1 MFKYLNFN
9 KLNIVSNFDIRYSC
23 LFITLLILA
32 PAGVNAAPSAEEI
45 RTLPPTE
52 VVYASVFDRNA
63 ADSLYTAGRPLNPE
77 DIVKVF
83 PRLDWGLGGRVE
95 VWRAP
100 IYQVTDGRKV
110 KEVRSWGLTVGE
122 VLASANIEIGEQ
134 DKVVPGAET
143 SIAKDISIQ
152 IIRVSQTEVKET
164 ESIDFQTIDRDD
176 ATLERGL
183 TRVEQAGEK
192 GQREKTYLVMRED
205 GEEVSRTLV
214 ANAITQKPVNKI
226 VLHGTKIIVLSSE
239 TGESSWTFG
248 VTASR
253 RYKKGMLIR
262 VTNLANGK
270 SVETNVGGY
279 GPQVWTGRIL
289 DLNVDAW
296 EQIAKAGA
304 GTTSVKVEEIKQ

>member
-1 MFKYLNFN
+1 MSKIPKPTIISIILNSIF
-9 KLNIVSNFDIRYSC
+9 
-23 LFITLLILA
+23 LILYS
-32 PAGVNAAPSAEEI
+32 PASAGAAPSAEEI

-52 VVYASVFDRNA
+52 VVFASVFDQNA
-63 ADSLYTAGRPLNPE
+63 TDTLRSAGRPLYPE

-83 PRLDWGLGGRVE
+83 PKLDWGLGGKVE

-100 IYQVTDGRKV
+100 TYQVTDGRKV

-122 VLASANIEIGEQ
+122 VLAGANIEIGEQ
-134 DKVVPGAET
+134 DKVVPVAET

-152 IIRVSQTEVKET
+152 IIRVSQTEVKEA
-164 ESIDFQTIDRDD
+164 ESIDFETIDRDD
-176 ATLERGL
+176 AMLERGL
-183 TRVEQAGEK
+183 VNVEQAGEK

-205 GEEVSRTLV
+205 GEEVSRTLI
-214 ANAITQKPVNKI
+214 ANTVTKKPVNKI

-239 TGESSWTFG
+239 SGESSWTFG

-253 RYKKGMLIR
+253 KYKKGTLIR

-279 GPQVWTGRIL
+279 GPQVWTGRVL

-304 GTTSVKVEEIKQ
+304 GTTSVKVEELKQ